1 MWQLQVNVSEARA
14 LGFLPASEPDASKA
28 EDLKEKAEPRVQ
40 V

>member
-1 MWQLQVNVSEARA
+1 

-28 EDLKEKAEPRVQ
+28 EDLREKAEPRVQ